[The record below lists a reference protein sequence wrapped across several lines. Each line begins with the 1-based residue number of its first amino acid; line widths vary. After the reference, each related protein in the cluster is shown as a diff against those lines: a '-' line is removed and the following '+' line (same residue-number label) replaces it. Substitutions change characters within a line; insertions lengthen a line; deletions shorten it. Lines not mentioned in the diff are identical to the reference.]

1 MVGGSAGGGWM
12 YPRSHSQPAG
22 PFDDCMSN
30 AVSHAEKEA
39 EDIYGEGPG
48 EALENEGPRCALEL
62 RFVLM
67 SEHPFWCKTF
77 IFEPVRAYGL

>member
-22 PFDDCMSN
+22 PVDDCVSN

-48 EALENEGPRCALEL
+48 EALENEGPRCAREL
-62 RFVLM
+62 KV
-67 SEHPFWCKTF
+67 C
-77 IFEPVRAYGL
+77 IDVRASILVQDFHI